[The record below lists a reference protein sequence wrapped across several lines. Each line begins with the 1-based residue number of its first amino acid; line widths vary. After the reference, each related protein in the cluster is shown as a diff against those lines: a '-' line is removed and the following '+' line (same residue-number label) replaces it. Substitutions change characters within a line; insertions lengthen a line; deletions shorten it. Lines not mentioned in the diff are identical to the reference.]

1 MNIHNLIQG
10 SQEWLAVRREHFTA
24 SEAAAMLGLSPYTT
38 RNELLEQ
45 KATGVVPDV
54 DASTQRLFD
63 RGHESEATA
72 RLIAEK
78 IIGAELYPCT
88 GSESVNGLPLLASFD
103 GLTMSEEVEFEH
115 KLFNAKLAA
124 FISTENDLP
133 DTHWPQ
139 VEHQLLVSV
148 ANKCLFMTSDGTED
162 NCTWIW
168 YESMPER
175 RARLIAGWA
184 QFAKD
189 KAAYVPQPAEPELV
203 KSEGESL
210 PAVFVQVQGSLAV
223 TNNLAKFG
231 DALQSFLGRINKEP
245 ETDQDFADCEAAI
258 KTLSRAEEALDAAEA
273 SALAQVACID
283 DMCKMKATLREVARS
298 NRLMLEKLV
307 KSEKENRKQAL
318 VRGGQDA
325 WAAHMAGL
333 NASLGKPYM
342 PSITVDFGGCIKGM
356 SKLSNMKDAID
367 TKLANAK
374 IEADSVCIKIA
385 TNLATLNER
394 ASNHKFLFSDM
405 SVLALKDNED
415 LVSLIK
421 VRISEHEAAEAKKLE
436 EQRERIRAEE
446 QAKAQREAQEEARKQ
461 IAQAEENARIAREAE
476 RLAAQAAAPVVEP
489 APAPAPVAVEPV
501 LAAPIAIPTASV
513 FKQPE
518 PNSPPSLR
526 LGQIGDYLGFSVTQ
540 AFLESIGFPAASKE
554 RSSVLYHKADF
565 PLMCQ
570 AIARHVLAVQLQKA
584 AA

>member
-139 VEHQLLVSV
+139 VEHQLLVSG

-231 DALQSFLGRINKEP
+231 DALQAFLGRINKEP

-385 TNLATLNER
+385 ANLASLREL
-394 ASNHKFLFSDM
+394 ASAHSFLFADTS
-405 SVLALKDNED
+405 SIVLKANED

-489 APAPAPVAVEPV
+489 ALTPVSVAPVQ
-501 LAAPIAIPTASV
+501 AAPIAIPTASV

-518 PNSPPSLR
+518 PSSPPSLR